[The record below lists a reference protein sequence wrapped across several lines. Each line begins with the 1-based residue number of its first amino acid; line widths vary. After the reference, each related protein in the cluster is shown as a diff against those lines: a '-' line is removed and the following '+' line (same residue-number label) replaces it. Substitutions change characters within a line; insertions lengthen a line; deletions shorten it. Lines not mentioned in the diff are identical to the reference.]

1 MLQSPQLNLV
11 TVRRGLSLP
20 PAIVMLLACKLL
32 CGSLSVAQDV
42 RSGEAIDFNRD
53 IRPLLSENC
62 FHCHG
67 FDPEQRQGGLRLDE
81 REAAVGMDG
90 EVGAIVPHDP
100 EASSVVERIFS
111 TDEDL
116 VMPPPSSHRSLT
128 DAQKQLLVDW
138 IKAGA
143 PYDRHWAFSPIRAVP
158 VPVLIAKEQDASLS
172 HQDTDSTKVAM
183 ERWSENPID
192 RFVAKTLTDRGLTP
206 SPPTTPEKWLRRVSL
221 DLLGIAPTPAE
232 VDAFKEQVAQRGELA
247 FREAVNQFFTSPHYG
262 ERMAQDWLDLARY
275 ADTHGFNNDTERSM
289 WRWRDWVIDAFNR
302 NMPYDQFV
310 TKQIAGDLLPNAT
323 LEDYLATGFCRNHV
337 INSEGGIIDEEYRVE
352 YVVDRVRTLGTSI
365 MGLTLECARCHDHKF
380 DPLTQRDFYSLF
392 AFFNQVDEV
401 GEDGRDKNAFP
412 LMLAP
417 TTLQQSELV
426 AIEQRMVAAEKA
438 MLGIMQQHRVPA
450 ADLLANVCG
459 LVKTLSTPQAVSPSD
474 PQPVVAPLL
483 TRGPIRVE
491 ETPLGSALSL
501 QSDESLIEW
510 ELADQAN
517 VPSKPWSFTTWIRWD
532 GQAMPLLS
540 SQNRNE
546 DPSSSGYGRG
556 LGIEID
562 AQGQVAV
569 MLGARLPAY
578 ALHARSIAALP
589 TNEWAHLLV
598 SYDGSGSAAG
608 VMIAVNGSLAETE
621 ILADGFN
628 SRDSLTNP
636 LKVRLCS
643 EHGPQRRWSKTPLVQ
658 PRWYTSVIFADSI
671 IDSIDVLR
679 MLQAQQEFANH
690 EEIPEST
697 QQALLEMQLR
707 SLAGP
712 RASADYRA
720 AWQEFEKAKKDR
732 QQLRQQMPTAMVM
745 RERQQ
750 PRETFVLF
758 RGQYN
763 APRDPVNA
771 DVPKALELPFPADA
785 PRNRLGLARWLTDPR
800 HPLTARVA
808 VNRLWMQFFGTGLVK
823 TSEDF
828 GYQGEFP
835 SHPELLDWLAFR
847 LIESGWDLQHI
858 QQQIVL
864 SETYRQESRVTE
876 NVLQADPDNRLLA
889 RGPRIRL
896 PAETLRDHLLNLG
909 GLLRQRLGGPSVFPL
924 QPDDLYQ
931 GIVVDAP
938 YAGTKWGVSTGDD
951 LYRRSI
957 YTFWK
962 RTVPYPVLNVFDAPD
977 REFCVARR
985 SITNTPLQALV
996 LLNEPTMLEA
1006 ARGLGK
1012 QMFEHSTTDSATDI
1026 QRGIVYGFRACTG
1039 RAPQESEL
1047 AALQETMQVLESG
1060 FSGEPAEAA
1069 LLVQNTSD
1077 DASTSDDTGVVNH
1090 ATWIALASILLN
1102 LDETITKN

>member
-1 MLQSPQLNLV
+1 L
-11 TVRRGLSLP
+11 LSR
-20 PAIVMLLACKLL
+20 AIFVLLACELL
-32 CGSLSVAQDV
+32 WGSSAVAQEI
-42 RSGEAIDFNRD
+42 RSSEVIDFNRD

-62 FHCHG
+62 FQCHG
-67 FDPEQRQGGLRLDE
+67 FDPEQRQGNLRLDD
-81 REAAVGMDG
+81 RNAAIGMDG
-90 EVGAIVPHDP
+90 GSAAIVPHDP
-100 EASSVVERIFS
+100 EASSLVERIYS

-116 VMPPPSSHRSLT
+116 VMPPPSSHRNLT

-143 PYDRHWAFSPIRAVP
+143 PYDRHWAFSPLRAVP
-158 VPVLIAKEQDASLS
+158 LPELIVKEQDASID
-172 HQDTDSTKVAM
+172 HQNTNSPKIAI
-183 ERWSENPID
+183 ERWRDNPID
-192 RFVAKTLTDRGLTP
+192 RFVVKALSDRGLTP
-206 SPPTTPEKWLRRVSL
+206 SPTTTPEKWLRRVSL
-221 DLLGIAPTPAE
+221 DLLGIAPPPTE
-232 VDAFKEQVAQRGELA
+232 VDAFKEQVAQRGEA
-247 FREAVNQFFTSPHYG
+247 AYREAVNQLFASPHYG

-289 WRWRDWVIDAFNR
+289 WRWRDWVIDAFNK
-302 NMPYDQFV
+302 NMPYDQFI

-352 YVVDRVRTLGTSI
+352 YVVDRVRTLGTGI
-365 MGLTLECARCHDHKF
+365 LGLTLECARCHDHKF
-380 DPLTQRDFYSLF
+380 DPLTQRDFYSLY

-417 TTLQQSELV
+417 TPSQQLELA
-426 AIEQRMVAAEKA
+426 AIEQRIAAAEKA
-438 MLGIMQQHRVPA
+438 MQDVMQQQRVPVV
-450 ADLLANVCG
+450 DLLASPD
-459 LVKTLSTPQAVSPSD
+459 LSAIASSLRPSGD

-483 TRGPIRVE
+483 TRGPVRVE
-491 ETPLGSALSL
+491 ETLLGTALSL
-501 QSDESLIEW
+501 QSEESLIEW
-510 ELADQAN
+510 ELADHAN
-517 VPSKPWSFTTWIRWD
+517 TPSKPWSFSTWIRWD

-546 DPSSSGYGRG
+546 DPSSSGFGRG

-562 AQGQVAV
+562 AQGQLAV

-578 ALHARSIAALP
+578 ALHARSTDRLP
-589 TNEWAHLLV
+589 TNEWSHLLV

-608 VMIAVNGSLAETE
+608 VMIAMNGSLAETQ

-643 EHGPQRRWSKTPLVQ
+643 EHGPQRRWSKTPLAQ
-658 PRWYTSVIFADSI
+658 PRWYTSVILVDSI
-671 IDSIDVLR
+671 IDTIDSQR
-679 MLQAQQEFANH
+679 MLQAQFEFANQNDL
-690 EEIPEST
+690 PESR
-697 QQALLEMQLR
+697 QQALLAIQLR
-707 SLAGP
+707 STTGA

-720 AWQEFEKAKKDR
+720 AWQEFEKAKRER

-771 DVPKALELPFPADA
+771 DVPAALELPFPADA
-785 PRNRLGLARWLTDPR
+785 PRNRLGLAQWLTDPQ

-823 TSEDF
+823 TGEDF

-835 SHPELLDWLAFR
+835 SHPELLDWLALG
-847 LIESGWDLQHI
+847 LIESGWNIQHI
-858 QQQIVL
+858 QRQIVL
-864 SETYRQESRVTE
+864 SETYRQESRVSE
-876 NVLQADPDNRLLA
+876 GVVQVDPDNRLLA

-896 PAETLRDHLLNLG
+896 PAETLRDHLLNVG

-957 YTFWK
+957 YTYWK

-996 LLNEPTMLEA
+996 LLNEPTLLEA

-1012 QMFEHSTTDSATDI
+1012 QMREHSTSASASDI
-1026 QRGIVYGFRACTG
+1026 QAGIVYGFRACTG
-1039 RAPQESEL
+1039 RPPGESEL
-1047 AALQETMQVLESG
+1047 AALQETMRVLESG
-1060 FSGEPAEAA
+1060 FAGAPAEAA
-1069 LLVQNTSD
+1069 LLAQN
-1077 DASTSDDTGVVNH
+1077 AADDTNVVDQ
-1090 ATWIALASILLN
+1090 ATWIAIASILLN